1 MLRNK
6 QVFWED
12 GSRVSVALKG
22 FALLSGWLSSWVVN
36 VWTQEVS
43 HLFTLKSPKIKGRSW
58 WDVAILTTERDI
70 FKGRHLCYQSIET
83 MDSRPLT
90 FPRDSHALRR
100 KKLRLGASQRR
111 TLPLLHQGIHT
122 VLTTLQTT
130 LQDIALASYL
140 CLNIVFRFPR
150 WPHRMSFSTFQH
162 YLSP

>member
-1 MLRNK
+1 M
-6 QVFWED
+6 
-12 GSRVSVALKG
+12 ALKG
-22 FALLSGWLSSWVVN
+22 FALLSGWFSSWVVN

-43 HLFTLKSPKIKGRSW
+43 HLFMLKSPKIKGRSW
-58 WDVAILTTERDI
+58 WDVAILATERDI

-83 MDSRPLT
+83 MDSRQLK
-90 FPRDSHALRR
+90 FPRDSYALRR
-100 KKLRLGASQRR
+100 KKLRLSISQRR

-140 CLNIVFRFPR
+140 CLNIMLVLQR
-150 WPHRMSFSTFQH
+150 WTSNFFAPLPKVTTLNKSFSTFQY